1 MTKSSGLGD
10 NFYVGGNDVS
20 GDINSLGKISGTLA
34 TLTVTGIDKSAHE
47 RLGGHR
53 DGAIDFVAYFN
64 PSGVHPVLSALPTAD
79 VQASYRRSTVL
90 GAPAAE
96 IVAKQ
101 VNYDGTRQADGSYT
115 FACALQANGYGLEWG
130 QQLTAGLRTD
140 TAATNGASI
149 DTGGSLS
156 FGAQA
161 YLQVTAFTGTDVT
174 VKIQD
179 SADNSS
185 FSDVTGLTFTQTTA
199 APGTQRIATANTA
212 TIRRYLR
219 AVTVTT
225 GGVTSVTFA
234 VTVVKNSV
242 AGVTF

>member
-1 MTKSSGLGD
+1 MAKSTGLGD
-10 NFYVGGNDVS
+10 NFYLGGFDLS
-20 GDINSLGKISGTLA
+20 GDINSLSKISGTLA
-34 TLTVTGIDKSAHE
+34 TLDVTAINESAME

-53 DGAIDFVAYFN
+53 DGAMDFTAYFN
-64 PSGVHPVLSALPTAD
+64 PTGAHPVLAALPTAD
-79 VQASYRRSTVL
+79 VQASYRRGTIL
-90 GAPAAE
+90 GNPAAE
-96 IVAKQ
+96 LIAKQ
-101 VNYDGTRQADGSYT
+101 VNYDPTRGTDGALT
-115 FACALQANGYGLEWG
+115 VACALSANSYGLEWG

-149 DTGGSLS
+149 DTGASAS

-179 SADNSS
+179 SADNAT
-185 FSDVTGLTFTQTTA
+185 FADVAGLTFTQTTS
-199 APGTQRIATANTA
+199 APGAQRLATGNTA

-219 AVTVTT
+219 AVTVTI

-234 VTVVKNSV
+234 VTICKNSV
-242 AGVTF
+242 IGQVF